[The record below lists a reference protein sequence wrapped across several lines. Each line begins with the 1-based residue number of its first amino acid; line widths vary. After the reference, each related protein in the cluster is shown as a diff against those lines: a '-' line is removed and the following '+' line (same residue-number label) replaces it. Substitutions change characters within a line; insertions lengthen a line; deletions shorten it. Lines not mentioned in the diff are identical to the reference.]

1 MEDDTRRDVA
11 TSASGD
17 GELRRLIG
25 EDVPAWTIACLMI
38 AGVLLAIVSTHAGL
52 SEAVAPRGVA
62 AIAEPTADEERQA
75 LRALDEMLRS
85 QGAEE
90 PRAPPRSE
98 PVVPRS
104 DAAPAPIGSCLPAVD
119 VLFAHDSARLN
130 PAALDSRIDRLR
142 RWMEEHPEAVMLI
155 EGHADATGR
164 ERHNI
169 LLSYRRAKVVE
180 EWLGRAGL
188 PGKRMTIR
196 AAGPSAATEPSS
208 EETEGRLAN
217 NRRASVRV
225 EGADVCKETEGAGTQ

>member
-1 MEDDTRRDVA
+1 MEDDTRHDVA

-17 GELRRLIG
+17 VELRRLIG
-25 EDVPAWTIACLMI
+25 EDVPAWMIACLVVV
-38 AGVLLAIVSTHAGL
+38 GVLLAIISTHAGL
-52 SEAVAPRGVA
+52 SGAVAPPRVV

-75 LRALDEMLRS
+75 LRVLDEMLRS

-104 DAAPAPIGSCLPAVD
+104 EAATAPIGSCLPAVD
-119 VLFAHDSARLN
+119 VLFAHDSTRLN
-130 PAALDSRIDRLR
+130 PAVLESRIDRLR

-155 EGHADATGR
+155 EGHADATGL

-180 EWLGRAGL
+180 EWLGREGL

-196 AAGPSAATEPSS
+196 AAGSSEAGEPSS
-208 EETEGRLAN
+208 EESDERLAN

-225 EGADVCKETEGAGTQ
+225 EGVDVCKEAEGADTQ